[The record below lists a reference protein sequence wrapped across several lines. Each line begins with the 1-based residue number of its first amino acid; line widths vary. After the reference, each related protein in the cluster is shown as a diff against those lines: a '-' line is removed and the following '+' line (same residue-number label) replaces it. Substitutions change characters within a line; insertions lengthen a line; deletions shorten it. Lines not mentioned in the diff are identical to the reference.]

1 MDFVVDRK
9 TWFRG
14 KGSDESR
21 LLRADGMRCC
31 IGFVG
36 QQCGVPDSS
45 MLQHSDI
52 QAMRNAGKDVTRFP
66 YWMSNKEINF
76 EIGKAYEFNDD
87 EEISNEERE
96 NRLSD
101 LFAKHGDTI
110 TFVD

>member
-9 TWFRG
+9 MWFRG
-14 KGSDESR
+14 KGRDESK

-52 QAMRNAGKDVTRFP
+52 QTMCNLGKDVTRFP
-66 YWMSNKEINF
+66 AWMSNKEINF
-76 EIGKAYEFNDD
+76 EIGLAYECNDD
-87 EEISNEERE
+87 NEISNEVRE
-96 NRLSD
+96 NQLSE